1 MSSCSVTSDHPY
13 YLRKKQNRNELQT
26 VTKKNISK
34 IPLWKIRDVFVFQ
47 NILNTYEQKII

>member
-26 VTKKNISK
+26 VTTTKKTSRKFHFGKFEMFLYFK
-34 IPLWKIRDVFVFQ
+34 IF
-47 NILNTYEQKII
+47 